1 MDNNII
7 KVDYTDEME
16 QSYIDYAMSVI
27 IQRALPDIRDG
38 LKPVHRRILYAM
50 DDLNLSPDKAFKKS
64 ARIVGDVLGKYHPH
78 GDASVYETMVRLA
91 QDFNTNHIL
100 VHGQGNFGSID
111 GDSAAAMRYT
121 EAKLT
126 SLSTSLLE
134 GLNKNIVDFTDNFDN
149 SLKEP
154 VVLPAKY
161 FNLLV
166 NGSTGIA
173 VGMSTNIPPH
183 NLNEVNNATKAYLK
197 NEDISTKGLMK
208 YIKGPDFPT
217 GGEIINKDE
226 LADIYDTGNGRVRV
240 RAKFELEDLKGGRKN
255 LVITEI
261 PYTFAGNKTR
271 LLENIIDLVNE
282 RKLDELSDVRD
293 ESSKDGIRIVLEVK
307 KGIDIEKLKIKLF
320 QTTRLEDTVTVNL
333 LSIVEQKPMVLS
345 LKDMFKEY
353 TDFLIDSYKREFNFD
368 LNKLEKDREIKEG
381 LIKAYDVIDLI
392 IEIIRGSKKREDVM
406 DCFIN
411 GNTDNINFKSKE
423 SKKEASKLKFS
434 EPQAEAIMKMQLQKL
449 VGLELD
455 KLNEE
460 LEETL
465 RSIKYF
471 RELLNNDEVLKG
483 HIIEELDKIKEKH
496 GRNRKTKI
504 LQVDKSEEYVE
515 EEIIEDVYALID
527 RFNYVKIIDEQSFA
541 RTNKDTLDTFN
552 YIIEMKS
559 NDNLCIFGDNGIFYQ
574 MPLKDLPISKMK
586 DRGTPLPNGI
596 EILYAN
602 NKKFLMDKELFFTT
616 KKGLVKIVNFSE
628 FDTIR
633 REIFSTKI
641 NAGDKILNI
650 SLIDENKVE
659 VVMLTK
665 AKRKIRFNISE
676 VSKLKRNS
684 LGVIGINLN
693 QGDEVIEIILDKKTE
708 EDKRRRGAKGS
719 IVDYK
724 TLTFLDDKDK

>member
-78 GDASVYETMVRLA
+78 GDASVYGTMVRLA